1 MIVNSNLEN
10 YIQSVIDEEEPLLFE
25 LERET
30 QVNVMHPRMVTG
42 RWQGQILQMIS
53 RMLRPANILEIGTFT
68 GYSAICLSKGLAV
81 NGHLHTIEINDE
93 IVHIPAKYF
102 EKAGIGDRAS
112 IHVGDALQII
122 PTFDIVFDLV
132 FIDGEK
138 SQYLDYYNV
147 VFDKVRQGG
156 FIIADNILW
165 NGKVIKNVESNDHFT
180 KGILEFN
187 QFLKSDSRVEKTII
201 PVRDG
206 MMLIRKK

>member
-1 MIVNSNLEN
+1 MIINSSIES
-10 YIQSVIDEEEPLLFE
+10 YIQNIIDVEDSLLCE

-30 QVNVMHPRMVTG
+30 QVKVMHPRMVTG

-53 RMLRPANILEIGTFT
+53 MMLKPECILEIGTFT
-68 GYSAICLSKGLAV
+68 GYSAICLSKGLTE
-81 NGHLHTIEINDE
+81 NGQLHTIEINDE
-93 IVHIPAKYF
+93 VVHIPAKYF
-102 EKAGIGDRAS
+102 AKAGIGSRTS

-122 PTFDIVFDLV
+122 PTLDFIFDLV

-138 SQYLDYYNV
+138 SQYLDYYNA
-147 VFDKVRQGG
+147 VFDKVRPGG

-165 NGKVIKNVESNDHFT
+165 NGKVIKKVESNDHFT

-187 QFLKSDSRVEKTII
+187 EFLRADLRVEKTVI